1 MSGVYIWL
9 ILIIII
15 IGLCLSVYA
24 SNELYNNIDNYI
36 TVHNNLK
43 NK

>member
-1 MSGVYIWL
+1 MSHVYIWL

-15 IGLCLSVYA
+15 CALSFSIYA
-24 SNELYNNIDNYI
+24 SNELSNNIDNYI
-36 TVHNNLK
+36 ILHNI